1 MRQIRTKT
9 EIREKSG
16 MELDLAGKTA
26 LITGAS
32 RGIGRA
38 VAEALATE
46 GCHLHLAARSETDL
60 AAARDEI
67 AARRNISVT
76 LHPGD
81 LSLPETQ
88 IQLADATR
96 DIDILVNN
104 AGAIPRGT
112 IDEIDDARWRDAWDL
127 KVFGYIALCRAH
139 YPAMKARGDG
149 VIVNIIGS
157 AGVRPTA
164 TYVAGAVG
172 NAGLMGLTKAL
183 GRESL
188 DHGVRVVAI
197 NPGPIETDRLVELQR
212 YTAEKKFGDPDRWRE
227 LSAGLPAGRAGTPEE
242 CANAVAFLASPRAS
256 WVNGVVLQVDG
267 GGHLR

>member
-1 MRQIRTKT
+1 
-9 EIREKSG
+9 
-16 MELDLAGKTA
+16 MELGLAGKTA

-38 VAEALATE
+38 VAEVLAAE
-46 GCHLHLAARSETDL
+46 GCHLHLAARSEADL
-60 AAARDEI
+60 AAVRDDI
-67 AARRNISVT
+67 SAGRNISVT
-76 LHPGD
+76 VHPGD

-88 IQLADATR
+88 TQLAEATEG
-96 DIDILVNN
+96 IDVLVNN

-112 IDEIDDARWRDAWDL
+112 IDEIGDARWREAWDL

-139 YPAMKARGDG
+139 YPAMMARGDG

-157 AGVRPTA
+157 AGARPTA
-164 TYVAGAVG
+164 SYVAGSAG
-172 NAGLMGLTKAL
+172 NAGLMGLTQAL

-212 YTAEKKFGDPDRWRE
+212 YTAEKKFGDPERWRE

-242 CANAVAFLASPRAS
+242 CANAVAFLASPKAS